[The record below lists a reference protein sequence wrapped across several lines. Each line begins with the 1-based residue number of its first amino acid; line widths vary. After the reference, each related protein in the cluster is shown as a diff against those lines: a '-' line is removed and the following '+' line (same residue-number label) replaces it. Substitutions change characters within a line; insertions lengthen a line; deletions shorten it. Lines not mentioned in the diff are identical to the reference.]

1 MYRYEAIR
9 TWNALLTSADSEY
22 WFQLSP
28 GTAVITNNHRVM
40 HGRSSFTGK
49 RRLVGSYTGIDEFR
63 SKLAMLKERFDP
75 DRVTAETSAPSGS
88 SVWGPTL

>member
-1 MYRYEAIR
+1 M
-9 TWNALLTSADSEY
+9 LTSADSEY
-22 WFQLSP
+22 WFQLGP